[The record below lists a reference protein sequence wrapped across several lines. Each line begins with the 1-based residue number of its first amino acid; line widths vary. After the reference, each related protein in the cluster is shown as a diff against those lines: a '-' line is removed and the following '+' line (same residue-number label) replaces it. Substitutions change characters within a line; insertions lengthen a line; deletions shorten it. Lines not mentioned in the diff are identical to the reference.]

1 MSIGDAWDSMDSST
15 KNLVIEIYNRYLRTG
30 SSDDLRY
37 LREIFQRFGYSGAD
51 ENELK
56 RVLRR

>member
-15 KNLVIEIYNRYLRTG
+15 KNLVIEIYNRY
-30 SSDDLRY
+30 
-37 LREIFQRFGYSGAD
+37 GYSGAD